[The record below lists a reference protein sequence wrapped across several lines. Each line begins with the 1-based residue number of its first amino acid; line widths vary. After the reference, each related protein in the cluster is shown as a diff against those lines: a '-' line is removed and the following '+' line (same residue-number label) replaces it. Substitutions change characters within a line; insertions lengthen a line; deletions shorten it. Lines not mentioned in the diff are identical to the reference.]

1 MNFPSTGAPGFD
13 FNITGTVAKESSEW
27 TLDIVGTVEGYAIF
41 NESVSACGKVSVP
54 IGPKPYSL
62 FIGSIDIDFPSCP
75 VSVGTDISITGK
87 VHLHIP
93 IPYGFGAVVS
103 VKVSDKSSGSMINC
117 EEVDV
122 SSTLLPPPNA
132 TGANVIVAGDSW
144 GSFGAKPFANM
155 FTKHG
160 ATNVSVYNMAA
171 GGTTSAD
178 WSNGPILNALKN
190 AVSLP
195 SASHVW
201 ISFGGNDAIEHLPF
215 CALQIDPTTGT
226 NKTIDVCT
234 DELLAKVKVG
244 VSKILSAIK
253 TANPNVRVVGF
264 GYDIMGLGKLPL
276 CPFVAPEIMPQCW
289 NKTAHPEG
297 HVHCFNTQFLKIQ
310 QVWDEF
316 ATTEAGLGIVDT
328 VNLLGTLQ
336 QYGGDE
342 KASTGNPDLDKWGV
356 NKLWQINCI
365 HPSED
370 VGFPVIFDKM
380 WDLYWK
386 DYYGSN

>member
-1 MNFPSTGAPGFD
+1 MRKTVARTHVKSSFRIKVRFFKNNRIVDHQTQNTVLNFPSTGAPGFD

-41 NESVSACGKVSVP
+41 NESVSACGKISVP

-75 VSVGTDISITGK
+75 ASVGTDISITGK
-87 VHLHIP
+87 VHLYIP

-103 VKVSDKSSGSMINC
+103 VKVSDKASGSMINC

-160 ATNVSVYNMAA
+160 ATNVTVYNMAA
-171 GGTTSAD
+171 GGTTSDD
-178 WSNGPILNALKN
+178 WSHGPILNALKN

-201 ISFGGNDAIEHLPF
+201 ISFGGNDAIERKF
-215 CALQIDPTTGT
+215 IVFTFFFDFARRGNDAT
-226 NKTIDVCT
+226 NI
-234 DELLAKVKVG
+234 
-244 VSKILSAIK
+244 
-253 TANPNVRVVGF
+253 
-264 GYDIMGLGKLPL
+264 
-276 CPFVAPEIMPQCW
+276 
-289 NKTAHPEG
+289 
-297 HVHCFNTQFLKIQ
+297 
-310 QVWDEF
+310 
-316 ATTEAGLGIVDT
+316 
-328 VNLLGTLQ
+328 
-336 QYGGDE
+336 
-342 KASTGNPDLDKWGV
+342 
-356 NKLWQINCI
+356 
-365 HPSED
+365 
-370 VGFPVIFDKM
+370 
-380 WDLYWK
+380 
-386 DYYGSN
+386 